1 MTITDWVGSVGVAI
15 LLIAFFL
22 NLRGSL
28 SKDSIAYIL
37 MNVVGAG
44 MACVASIL
52 LKYLPFIVLEGAWT
66 LVSLISLARYFRK

>member
-66 LVSLISLARYFRK
+66 LVSLISLARNFRK

>member
-22 NLRGSL
+22 NLRGRL

-37 MNVVGAG
+37 MNVVGGG

-66 LVSLISLARYFRK
+66 LVSLISLARNFRK